1 MINPF
6 QAMKAVQN
14 PMNFLQQQMMEKF
27 KNQNPQ
33 MFNQVQEMIKGK
45 SEPQLKEMAQNI
57 AKERGINL
65 SEFASQFGIKIQV
78 VDLLKIILIK
88 GGKYYG

>member
-1 MINPF
+1 
-6 QAMKAVQN
+6 
-14 PMNFLQQQMMEKF
+14 
-27 KNQNPQ
+27 

-65 SEFASQFGIKIQV
+65 NDFASQFGIKI
-78 VDLLKIILIK
+78 
-88 GGKYYG
+88 

>member
-33 MFNQVQEMIKGK
+33 MYNQVQEMIKGK
-45 SEPQLKEMAQNI
+45 NEPQLKEMAQNI

-65 SEFASQFGIKIQV
+65 SEFASQFGIKI
-78 VDLLKIILIK
+78 
-88 GGKYYG
+88 

>member
-6 QAMKAVQN
+6 QAMKAMKN

-65 SEFASQFGIKIQV
+65 NEFANQFGIKI
-78 VDLLKIILIK
+78 
-88 GGKYYG
+88 

>member
-6 QAMKAVQN
+6 QAMKAVKN

-65 SEFASQFGIKIQV
+65 NEFASQFGIKI
-78 VDLLKIILIK
+78 
-88 GGKYYG
+88 

>member
-6 QAMKAVQN
+6 QAMKAMKN

-65 SEFASQFGIKIQV
+65 NEFASQFGIKI
-78 VDLLKIILIK
+78 
-88 GGKYYG
+88 

>member
-6 QAMKAVQN
+6 QAMKAMQN
-14 PMNFLQQQMMEKF
+14 PMNFLQQQVMEKF

-33 MFNQVQEMIKGK
+33 MYNQVQEMIKGK

-65 SEFASQFGIKIQV
+65 NEFASQFGIKI
-78 VDLLKIILIK
+78 
-88 GGKYYG
+88 

>member
-6 QAMKAVQN
+6 QAMKAMQN

-45 SEPQLKEMAQNI
+45 NETQLKEMAQNI

-65 SEFASQFGIKIQV
+65 NEFAGQFGIKI
-78 VDLLKIILIK
+78 
-88 GGKYYG
+88 